1 MQNVQSKID
10 NVQIKMESKIDNAHS
25 NMEIKIE
32 ALDKNMQNVQGNL
45 ESLR

>member
-1 MQNVQSKID
+1 MESKID
-10 NVQIKMESKIDNAHS
+10 NVQSKINDAHS

-45 ESLR
+45 R